1 MYVYVFISV
10 KAFVLVFDLIRPSV
24 AKEGKF
30 GARSEE
36 SEPTQ
41 TFATKQTNSAREI
54 LASINQAQIQKWVK
68 KSEFCGDCCALM
80 VETWF
85 MFREWVCSEFPVDK
99 YIGILKEVQSAKRRN
114 HLSLTSQN
122 FVLLFCG
129 SPCCFFR
136 PVGELTYFQQ
146 AILSNF
152 FLLWIQDVLMNYG
165 EVKIEICERK
175 MTN

>member
-1 MYVYVFISV
+1 M
-10 KAFVLVFDLIRPSV
+10 LVFDLIRPGV

-54 LASINQAQIQKWVK
+54 FASINQAQIQKWVK
-68 KSEFCGDCCALM
+68 KSEICGDCCALL

-129 SPCCFFR
+129 SPGCFFR
-136 PVGELTYFQQ
+136 PLGELTYFQQ
-146 AILSNF
+146 AILSNCF
-152 FLLWIQDVLMNYG
+152 FFVDTRCINELWWSENRNLREKKWHKLTQ
-165 EVKIEICERK
+165 
-175 MTN
+175 